1 MSVAEKLTQLAS
13 IKSDIKTAINGKGQT
28 VGDDMTTYA
37 SAISNISTQ
46 PRLQSKSVNPTTSQQ
61 TVTPDNGYDGLSS
74 VSVGAIQTETKNIT
88 PTTSQQTVD
97 PSTGKFIS
105 QVVVSAIQTE
115 TKSATPSA
123 SQQTITPTSG
133 KFLTQVTVDA
143 VPTET
148 KTATPSTTQQDI
160 TPTSGKFLSKVTV
173 SAIQTETK
181 TATPSTSQ
189 QDITPSSGKFLTKVT
204 VGAIQT
210 ETKSATPST
219 SQQTITP
226 TSGKYL
232 TQVTVGAI
240 QTETKSATPS
250 TSAQNITP
258 SSGKFLTQVSVG
270 AVTHDIDANITAGN
284 IKKDV
289 TILGVTGTYEGS
301 GGGSTLTPTAG
312 DYPVVGNGGLGGG
325 GNALTSTGIS
335 VTIPVS
341 GTYRFKWC
349 AFRRNNSTSY
359 TWGSRLYRTRGGTT
373 TAIGTENTSWTSTYQ
388 QTNSQDIAVEAGDVI
403 TVYVRGRS
411 SSYSWGG
418 MLTACVAQ
426 KLWTN

>member
-1 MSVAEKLTQLAS
+1 MSIAS
-13 IKSDIKTAINGKGQT
+13 EITRLQQAKAALKTAIEGKGVT
-28 VGDDMTTYA
+28 VPSSATLDDYPDYVDD
-37 SAISNISTQ
+37 IQQGST
-46 PRLQSKSVNPTTSQQ
+46 PVLQSKSVNPTTSQQ
-61 TVTPDNGYDGLSS
+61 TVSPDNGYDGLSS
-74 VSVGAIQTETKNIT
+74 VTVGAIQTETKNIT

-97 PSTGKFIS
+97 PTTGKYIS
-105 QVVVSAIQTE
+105 QVVVAAIQTE

-123 SQQTITPTSG
+123 SQQNITPSLG

-148 KTATPSTTQQDI
+148 KTATPSTSQQEI
-160 TPTSGKFLSKVTV
+160 TPSSGKFLSKVTV
-173 SAIQTETK
+173 N
-181 TATPSTSQ
+181 
-189 QDITPSSGKFLTKVT
+189 
-204 VGAIQT
+204 AIQT

-219 SQQTITP
+219 SQQEITP

-232 TQVTVGAI
+232 TKVTVGAI
-240 QTETKSATPS
+240 QTETKSVTPS
-250 TSAQNITP
+250 TSAQNVTP
-258 SSGKFLTQVSVG
+258 SSGKFLSQVSVG
-270 AVTHDIDANITAGN
+270 AVTHDIDANIVAGN
-284 IKKDV
+284 IKKNV

-301 GGGSTLTPTAG
+301 GGGGSTLTPTAG

-325 GNALTSTGIS
+325 GSALTSTGIS

-359 TWGSRLYRTRGGTT
+359 TWSSRLYRTRGGTT
-373 TAIGTENTSWTSTYQ
+373 TAIGTENSSWTSTYI

-411 SSYSWGG
+411 ASYSWGG